1 MKAISLVPALLV
13 LAFASGNAL
22 AAGDPVKGQSKAAYC
37 YGCHQISGWRN
48 AYPPYAVP
56 KLGGQHPDYIVAALK
71 GYQSGERKHPTMH
84 AVAASLTEEDIA
96 NLAAYYGA
104 SAAKA
109 AANPEGTPEPKAAA
123 KSDAGKDANKA
134 KSK

>member
-37 YGCHQISGWRN
+37 YGCHQIPGWRN
-48 AYPPYAVP
+48 AYPPYGVP

-84 AVAASLTEEDIA
+84 AVAASLTEDDIA

-104 SAAKA
+104 STAKA
-109 AANPEGTPEPKAAA
+109 AAKP
-123 KSDAGKDANKA
+123 DAGKDANKA